1 MVAQNPSL
9 KIFISIHLFFFFFF
23 FFLSLQV
30 VEEHWQKPQ
39 TIDNFHL
46 FTYIPLQAQEK
57 PKTNFNWA
65 WADQLSQGNINIL
78 ILHKFNASF
87 DRNDLIQMISFF

>member
-9 KIFISIHLFFFFFF
+9 RIFISIHLYFFF
-23 FFLSLQV
+23 SLQV
-30 VEEHWQKPQ
+30 VEEHWQNPQ
-39 TIDNFHL
+39 NIENFHL
-46 FTYIPLQAQEK
+46 FTYIPLRAQEK